1 YQDAIFGEVK
11 SDKMRELKWEN
22 VQACISALQTYEK
35 GEHASLH
42 DFLSSTQLDNNKHF
56 QKDRFGEDKL
66 NLMTFHSAKGLEFP
80 AVFLVGLED
89 HLIPHLKSQT
99 KEGIEEERRLL
110 YVAITRAMETL
121 CLSMSRKRP
130 HHGKLVSCNPSR
142 FLFEIP
148 KEILR
153 ITSCK

>member
-1 YQDAIFGEVK
+1 
-11 SDKMRELKWEN
+11 M
-22 VQACISALQTYEK
+22 
-35 GEHASLH
+35 
-42 DFLSSTQLDNNKHF
+42 LDNRKHDK
-56 QKDRFGEDKL
+56 KDRFGDDKL

-89 HLIPHLKSQT
+89 HLIPHMKSQT

-130 HHGKLVSCNPSR
+130 HHGKMVNCNPSR

-148 KEILR
+148 KDILKV
-153 ITSCK
+153 TSWK